1 MSLFANKK
9 RKGAQN
15 MLRKIIVPKENHYLV
30 DIPREYL
37 DRQIEILIFPYDL
50 EYESEQD
57 EQTDEDSRLFW
68 ESFGSWQDERT
79 AETIIEEIYSSRTST
94 ERELQL

>member
-1 MSLFANKK
+1 
-9 RKGAQN
+9 
-15 MLRKIIVPKENHYLV
+15 MLRKVIVPKKNHYTI

-37 DRQIEILIFPYDL
+37 NRQIEILIFPYDL
-50 EYESEQD
+50 EYGSDQE
-57 EQTDEDSRLFW
+57 EQTDTDTRLFW

-79 AETIIEEIYSSRTST
+79 AETIIADIYSSRTST

>member
-1 MSLFANKK
+1 
-9 RKGAQN
+9 
-15 MLRKIIVPKENHYLV
+15 MLRKIIGPKENHYLV

-79 AETIIEEIYSSRTST
+79 AEKIIEDIYSSRTST